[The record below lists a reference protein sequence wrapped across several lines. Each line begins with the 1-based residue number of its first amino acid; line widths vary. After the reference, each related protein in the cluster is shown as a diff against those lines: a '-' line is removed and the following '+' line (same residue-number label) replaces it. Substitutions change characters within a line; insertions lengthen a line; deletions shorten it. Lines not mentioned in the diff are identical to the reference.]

1 MRGHALWFVVAVSLL
16 GCSSPYSGQAEPL
29 VYPKKKEVKSTS
41 TVQACP
47 PEPDTCKTAFDL
59 KPSYP
64 TAAAKSRQS
73 HSLAQDAD
81 NKMDGYA
88 AASCVDRKKK
98 AYNAV
103 TILSDALRTD
113 PYSPLATYTL
123 ASVYAQ
129 VGKKKCAQAMLMRL
143 NELSK
148 QTDLQ
153 ATVTELKTREKTD
166 SSFDGMRKEAD
177 GALEG
182 K

>member
-1 MRGHALWFVVAVSLL
+1 MVFVVCGVVLF
-16 GCSSPYSGQAEPL
+16 GCAGPYSGAAEPL
-29 VYPKKKEVKSTS
+29 VYPKRKEVKSTS
-41 TVQACP
+41 ALAACP
-47 PEPDTCKTAFDL
+47 PEPDVCKTAFDL

-64 TAAAKSRQS
+64 TNAAKQRQA
-73 HSLAQDAD
+73 HGLAQDAD
-81 NKMDGYA
+81 NKMEGYG

-98 AYNAV
+98 SYDAV
-103 TILSDALRTD
+103 TTLSDALRSD

-129 VGKKKCAQAMLMRL
+129 VGKKKCAQAMLLRL
-143 NELSK
+143 NDLGK
-148 QTDLQ
+148 QADITAQ
-153 ATVTELKTREKTD
+153 VGELKTREKTD

>member
-1 MRGHALWFVVAVSLL
+1 MGGQVLAFVVCF
-16 GCSSPYSGQAEPL
+16 GMPGWGGTFSGQAEPL
-29 VYPKKKEVKSTS
+29 VYPKKKEVKKAGTD
-41 TVQACP
+41 ACP

-59 KPSYP
+59 KPSWP
-64 TAAAKSRQS
+64 TSAAKARQS
-73 HSLAQDAD
+73 HGLAQDAD
-81 NKMDGYA
+81 NKMEGYA

-98 AYNAV
+98 SYDAV
-103 TILSDALRTD
+103 TILADALRSD

-129 VGKKKCAQAMLMRL
+129 VGKKKCAQAMLLRL
-143 NELSK
+143 NDLGK
-148 QTDLQ
+148 QADLQ
-153 ATVTELKTREKTD
+153 AQVAELKTREKTD